1 MARAGARSP
10 DCTLSMQTPQVLV
23 ANLDAET
30 VTGQHVALE
39 TPHAALVTEPVT
51 AVLDT
56 YDSALLYNMLYAGVA
71 TSLRIVSRIICAEF
85 SKLNKS

>member
-1 MARAGARSP
+1 
-10 DCTLSMQTPQVLV
+10 MQTPQVLV

-39 TPHAALVTEPVT
+39 TPHAALLTEPIT
-51 AVLDT
+51 APPDVC
-56 YDSALLYNMLYAGVA
+56 DSALLYNMLYAGVA
-71 TSLRIVSRIICAEF
+71 TSLRIVSGIICAEF